1 MNPPSSADPS
11 GSESNSEDPYSA
23 PSVSAFSSTDPEGTS
38 GAWPWMICGALLLA
52 TMLNYMDRQALA
64 VTLPTLKAQF
74 NLAEARVGMVE
85 GCFGFAFAFG
95 SLLFGWLADRLGP
108 RLLYPAVLT
117 GWSLAGIGTAFA
129 GQPWINAILES
140 PGDEEGTGV
149 FRWLLICRVFLGVC
163 EAGHWPCALITV
175 RAILT
180 AKHRTLG
187 NGILQS
193 GASIGAVIVPLYI
206 EAAKRAGQSWQFPF
220 WSIGLVGMCWV
231 PLWLLLVGRRNLR
244 VPKVDR
250 STSESNAVEAS
261 LSDTIRRVIAAG
273 IVVATL
279 TISWQ
284 FLRVW
289 IVLFLQDHHKFSS
302 EVTAGL
308 TSGYFIASDVGC
320 ILSGILV
327 ARLAMRGFSVQS
339 SRVIGFAVFTLLT
352 ACGAL
357 VPFTGDSWLMVTM
370 LFVAGAGILGL
381 HPYYYSLTQELSV
394 RHMGAISGSLA
405 AFGWIISSVSQ
416 IYIGRRIEAT
426 HSYQLGLLMVGLAP
440 VLGLLALMFVW
451 PKSPE
456 TTAKLKTA

>member
-1 MNPPSSADPS
+1 MSPAATSPSDQPVSPT
-11 GSESNSEDPYSA
+11 GSPYNA
-23 PSVSAFSSTDPEGTS
+23 PAPFELNDPETS
-38 GAWPWMICGALLLA
+38 KAWPWMICGALLLA

-85 GCFGFAFAFG
+85 GCFGYAFAFG

-117 GWSLAGIGTAFA
+117 GWSLAGIATAFA

-140 PGDEEGTGV
+140 PGDTEGTGV
-149 FRWLLICRVFLGVC
+149 FRWLLICRVCLGVC

-187 NGILQS
+187 NGILQA
-193 GASIGAVIVPLYI
+193 GASIGAVIVPIYI
-206 EAAKRAGQSWQFPF
+206 AAANRAGQPWQFPF

-231 PLWLLLVGRRNLR
+231 PLWLILVGKRNLR
-244 VPKVDR
+244 VPKVEKTGGDEPEAK
-250 STSESNAVEAS
+250 ESPSNTV
-261 LSDTIRRVIAAG
+261 RRIVAAG
-273 IVVATL
+273 IVVASL

-302 EVTAGL
+302 DVTAGL
-308 TSGYFIASDVGC
+308 TSGYFIASDIGC

-327 ARLAMRGFSVQS
+327 ARLAMRGFSVHT
-339 SRVIGFAVFTLLT
+339 SRVIGFAVFTVLT
-352 ACGAL
+352 ACGAM
-357 VPFTGDSWLMVTM
+357 VPFAGDGRLMVT
-370 LFVAGAGILGL
+370 LLYVAGAGILGL
-381 HPYYYSLTQELSV
+381 HPFYYSMTQELSV

-405 AFGWIISSVSQ
+405 AFGWIVSSTSQ
-416 IYIGRRIEAT
+416 IYIGQRIQAT
-426 HSYQLGLLMVGLAP
+426 HSYQQGLLMVGLAP
-440 VLGLLALMFVW
+440 VIGLIALVLIW
-451 PKSPE
+451 PRSSVSTKS
-456 TTAKLKTA
+456 